1 MRFLCTAEQ
10 LLRKVAVKLK
20 ACRQDVRNLRIAGSL
35 PLISVGKLL
44 WSWTNKF
51 KYATNLLVILH
62 KMCENLCEN
71 MAEPMRCERDGEDPD
86 TAE

>member
-1 MRFLCTAEQ
+1 MRFLCTADQ

-20 ACRQDVRNLRIAGSL
+20 ACRQDVRNLRIAGSR

-51 KYATNLLVILH
+51 EICYKPTGDFAQNV
-62 KMCENLCEN
+62 
-71 MAEPMRCERDGEDPD
+71 
-86 TAE
+86 